1 MIYPFDIQEVKGD
14 IDNKTQ
20 YLGLVFFF
28 NKPETNDKTWKIL
41 ISVNKLKLFRDNYIL
56 IDGSQAQLKA
66 KNRLKICSSNKN
78 KQKKHKKSI
87 KKGAAGEKSS
97 ADHVGVAR

>member
-1 MIYPFDIQEVKGD
+1 MKGD

-66 KNRLKICSSNKN
+66 KKQVKDLLKQQ
-78 KQKKHKKSI
+78 KQ
-87 KKGAAGEKSS
+87 AEK
-97 ADHVGVAR
+97 AQKEH

>member
-66 KNRLKICSSNKN
+66 KKQVKDLLKQQ
-78 KQKKHKKSI
+78 KQ
-87 KKGAAGEKSS
+87 AEK
-97 ADHVGVAR
+97 AQKEH